1 MSFVCISGQSFHLS
15 GFDGANPSD
24 RNEIIMGNELNTVSL
39 EEAVQETSASG
50 DKSDRKPEHVPPIFV
65 IGVWRS
71 GTTLLYSLLNQHPDI
86 RLLYESDLPV
96 LWPMF
101 RMAGGRKNWVEK
113 WEYWN
118 AGVSRHDLDPAQLST
133 PVNSLAEAFE
143 LAGRKYAA
151 EKGKTRWGC
160 KSPSY
165 YDRLEFL
172 AREFPGA
179 RFVVIWRDPEEV
191 VRSVI
196 AAKTTALWFTRP
208 GMGLRMLLAA
218 RVLRA
223 QVEKLQAMG
232 AAVHEL
238 YFRDLIG
245 DTTNTMRG
253 ICEFLDV
260 PFDPAVTLLDR
271 ADRSAVFN
279 GAHHNLARGSQIVA
293 RKDHHEPLPPEMAGK
308 ISRYK
313 AMWKAKSG
321 DGWMLSRRFSESG
334 IRRPGIWERAV
345 DSLKLMAL
353 RTQDIAPRI
362 AFSILPLSVWQTY
375 RRLKYKDAQWVHHQI
390 TSKQTTLR
398 SAAETRQAAAER
410 PSAAP
415 SSQVPTTP
423 STISSTS
430 SPASSNDACSVRL
443 GKVMLQSVSVQ
454 GLLSNSGDQLKHVV
468 TVNSEIFVCAH
479 EDPAFEALLQRTVN
493 TIDGR
498 IVHLL
503 CSLLYPGRNLRK
515 RAGSDF
521 IYNLPEHVTR
531 HGERLYLLG
540 AEGRSNRGT
549 IEALRQRCPGLVV
562 DGYSPEF
569 SENIQD
575 QSWNEDILSRIASF
589 RPTHLVVCF
598 GPVKQE
604 MWIAQNAN
612 YLFGLG
618 VRCAYGL
625 GGTLDFVSGRKKRA
639 PRWIQVIGAEWLFRF
654 ICEPHRRFRRTAKM
668 FKMPYYAFKFYK
680 REVEVLGAAEP
691 ASVGT
696 ETRVKAS

>member
-1 MSFVCISGQSFHLS
+1 
-15 GFDGANPSD
+15 
-24 RNEIIMGNELNTVSL
+24 MGNELNTVSL
-39 EEAVQETSASG
+39 EEAVQEAGASV
-50 DKSDRKPEHVPPIFV
+50 DKRDGKPERVPPIFV

-71 GTTLLYSLLNQHPDI
+71 GTTLLYSLLNQHPAI
-86 RLLYESDLPV
+86 RLMYESDLPV

-101 RMAGGRKNWVEK
+101 RTAGGRKNWVEK

-118 AGVSRHDLDPAQLST
+118 AGVSRHDFDPAELAA

-165 YDRLEFL
+165 YDQLEFL

-208 GMGLRMLLAA
+208 GMELRMLLAA
-218 RVLRA
+218 RVMQA

-232 AAVHEL
+232 AAVHQL

-245 DTTNTMRG
+245 DTANTMRG
-253 ICEFLDV
+253 ICEFLEV
-260 PFDPAVTLLDR
+260 PFDPAVTMLDR
-271 ADRSAVFN
+271 ADRSAVFD

-293 RKDHHEPLPPEMAGK
+293 RKEHHEPLPPETAEK

-313 AMWKAKSG
+313 ARWKAESG
-321 DGWMLSRRFSESG
+321 DRWMLSRRFAETAAAQ
-334 IRRPGIWERAV
+334 PGLWERAV
-345 DSLKLMAL
+345 DSLKLIAL
-353 RTQDIAPRI
+353 RTQDVAPRI
-362 AFSILPLSVWQTY
+362 AFSILPLSIWQTY
-375 RRLKYKDAQWVHHQI
+375 RRLKYKDAQWVHRQI
-390 TSKQTTLR
+390 TSKETTLR
-398 SAAETRQAAAER
+398 SATETRQAAAER
-410 PSAAP
+410 PSERPSGILPGQLSTAP
-415 SSQVPTTP
+415 SEV
-423 STISSTS
+423 SSGS
-430 SPASSNDACSVRL
+430 LPASSSESSSDACAVRL
-443 GKVMLQSVSVQ
+443 GKVMLQSVSLE
-454 GLLSNSGDQLKHVV
+454 GLLSNSGSQLKHIV

-479 EDPAFEALLQRTVN
+479 EDAEFEALLQRTVN

-521 IYNLPEHVTR
+521 IYNLPEHATR

-540 AEGRSNRGT
+540 AEGGSNRGT
-549 IEALRQRCPGLVV
+549 IEALRQRCPDLVV
-562 DGYSPEF
+562 DGYSPAF

-575 QSWNEDILSRIASF
+575 QGWNEDILRRIASF

-639 PRWIQVIGAEWLFRF
+639 PRWIQVMGAEWLFRF
-654 ICEPHRRFRRTAKM
+654 ICEPRRRFRRTAKM

-680 REVEVLGAAEP
+680 REVEVRAAATGPESIQP
-691 ASVGT
+691 
-696 ETRVKAS
+696 ETQVKAS